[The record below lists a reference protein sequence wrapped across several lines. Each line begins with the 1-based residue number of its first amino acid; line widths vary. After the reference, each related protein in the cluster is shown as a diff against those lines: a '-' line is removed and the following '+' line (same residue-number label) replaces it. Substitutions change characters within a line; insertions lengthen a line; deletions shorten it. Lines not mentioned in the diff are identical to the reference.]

1 MKLLLPLLLALTAGL
16 VVWALLP
23 SAPPRAP
30 IAPPTVQGAT
40 PSAEPNGAD
49 PSAADPNTAGAPGAP
64 AVVAT
69 APATPEP
76 AGRPRLS
83 APDLRAPARALPV
96 GEYRPVEPG
105 RHGRRPDMPMP
116 EATPAAVKETLR
128 RYYGNL
134 PRSGRMPA
142 RITVEE
148 LLSPALV
155 AALGVPPDSQVVE
168 LGHHPATGP
177 EGFEEAL
184 ALADDQHGMF
194 GITVVTPDGQRIRD
208 YVRLVPAQ

>member
-1 MKLLLPLLLALTAGL
+1 MKVLLPLLLALTAGL

-30 IAPPTVQGAT
+30 VTPPSTAPGAAPNGAT
-40 PSAEPNGAD
+40 PEGAD
-49 PSAADPNTAGAPGAP
+49 PNPAAPTAP

-83 APDLRAPARALPV
+83 GPDLRAPAQALPV

-116 EATPAAVKETLR
+116 EATPGAIKETLR

-208 YVRLVPAQ
+208 YVRLVPPQ

>member
-1 MKLLLPLLLALTAGL
+1 MKLLLPLLLVLTAGL

-23 SAPPRAP
+23 SAPSPSTPA
-30 IAPPTVQGAT
+30 APPAA
-40 PSAEPNGAD
+40 PAP
-49 PSAADPNTAGAPGAP
+49 AADPAPAAPAAGAAAP
-64 AVVAT
+64 IAT

-76 AGRPRLS
+76 AGRPRLAS
-83 APDLRAPARALPV
+83 PDLRAPAQALPV
-96 GEYRPVEPG
+96 GEYRPVETG
-105 RHGRRPDMPMP
+105 RHGRTPTMPMP
-116 EATPAAVKETLR
+116 EAEPAAVKETLR

-142 RITVEE
+142 RVTVEE

-177 EGFEEAL
+177 QGFEEIL

-208 YVRLVPAQ
+208 YVRLVPPQ